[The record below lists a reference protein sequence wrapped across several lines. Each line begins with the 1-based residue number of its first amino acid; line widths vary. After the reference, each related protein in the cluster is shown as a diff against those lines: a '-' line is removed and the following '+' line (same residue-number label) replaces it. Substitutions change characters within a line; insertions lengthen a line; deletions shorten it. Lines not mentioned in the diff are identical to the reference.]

1 MSLFES
7 FQNVLRAFGM
17 EKITHPLFYN
27 AKIALRFDIGGNGN
41 DVYVEDSI
49 VNPEYVNA
57 CFERVIQIFARLKT
71 KPDLLVIDGYIYE
84 NETVEHFVSSVIAAT
99 DLPQPDE
106 INCERVCEDEAEF
119 DHIFLCWKSSGF
131 NPNKL
136 FREIILADLGSGHHF
151 LTSSVY
157 FVSTKDNVLFHLYDD
172 RGADLIAEKK
182 ENLCQ
187 IYQELNHFILEH
199 DRAKIDA
206 TFRT

>member
-7 FQNVLRAFGM
+7 FQNILRSFGM
-17 EKITHPLFYN
+17 EKIIHPLFYHS
-27 AKIALRFDIGGNGN
+27 KIALRFNIGDNYN
-41 DVYVEDSI
+41 DVYIEDSI

-57 CFERVIQIFARLKT
+57 CFERVIQIFNRLKT

-136 FREIILADLGSGHHF
+136 FREIILADLGSGNHF

-172 RGADLIAEKK
+172 RGADLIADKK
-182 ENLCQ
+182 ESILH
-187 IYQELNHFILEH
+187 IYKELNDFILDH